1 METEKND
8 QADLGGTAKEFSSI
22 KCREKEK
29 KKKVTSQG
37 CLSLLG
43 EQLAP

>member
-29 KKKVTSQG
+29 KKKSNFPRLP
-37 CLSLLG
+37 LS
-43 EQLAP
+43 AR